1 MSGNIDQFVG
11 LRRWAVVGVSDD
23 KAKFGRRIF
32 ESMRGA
38 GYEVVPVH
46 PAIPTLD
53 DGTPVARRITE
64 ISPPPEVVDL
74 VIPPAATV
82 QVVRDCIEAGV
93 KRVWFQPGAESAE
106 AIALAEANGIEV
118 IAYGPCAM
126 VEKKRWG

>member
-1 MSGNIDQFVG
+1 MSGNIEEFVG

-23 KAKFGRRIF
+23 KSKFGRRIF

-46 PAIPTLD
+46 PAITTLD
-53 DGTPVARRITE
+53 DGTPVVKRITDM
-64 ISPPPEVVDL
+64 SPPPEVVDL

-82 QVVRDCIEAGV
+82 KVVQDCIDAGV

-106 AIALAEANGIEV
+106 AIALAEANGVDV

-126 VEKKRWG
+126 VEKRRWA